1 MQIRPNHNP
10 AQMAARMAAQMAA
23 DPGVSQPAQHA
34 ATAQH
39 SSVSA
44 LIGQSSGAAHQVTTQ
59 FQQQFGSLAQ
69 SPSKFHATMSKVFG
83 NSYDY
88 AKAEGFRA
96 AAKNGDFSWLPKIK
110 FVDPKS
116 FPDGGKG
123 AYSASQKTVYLN
135 KELLNNPAMAQKV
148 ATEEIGH
155 HLDAQ
160 INKRDTPGD
169 EGALFQRVLSGEKL
183 SESQV
188 ATLRREN
195 DHGHIN
201 VNGQKVAVEFGLF
214 KKIKKGFKKV
224 TGAVKNVVKKVADPV
239 KKAVSGAIGFAKNVG
254 KKVIGGVKKLA
265 GGAIGLVKKAGS
277 AVWNGVKK
285 VGGAVINGVKKAGS
299 AVWNG
304 IKKVGS
310 TIAKGAKGVWNG
322 IKKVASQIGK
332 ALGPVMNVLSKFGPA
347 IGAVLSV
354 IAPPLGAAVTALS
367 KVASFAKAGISLV
380 GGKLGGAA
388 GAIKNFIG
396 GNVLGPVKH
405 LVGKAIAP
413 FAKHLSPVASR
424 VKSIL
429 NTLATPV
436 KRAVA
441 RVVRDPLTRMVQKV
455 YKWVRVPEFRS
466 EFVQAQPGASV
477 RYDTNANYQPGT
489 FGHMQH
495 SPVMRMRLM
504 LVAVLEWMMQRL
516 GPAAP
521 KVVERADL
529 T

>member
-23 DPGVSQPAQHA
+23 DPGVGQPAQHA
-34 ATAQH
+34 NTAQH
-39 SSVSA
+39 TTVSA
-44 LIGQSSGAAHQVTTQ
+44 LIGQSSGAANQVTTQ

-69 SPSKFHATMSKVFG
+69 SPDKFHATMSKVFG
-83 NSYDY
+83 NNYDH
-88 AKAEGFRA
+88 AKAEGFRT

-123 AYSASQKTVYLN
+123 AYSATQRTVYLN

-169 EGALFQRVLSGEKL
+169 EGELFQRVLSGEKL
-183 SESQV
+183 SQAQV
-188 ATLRREN
+188 AELRREN
-195 DHGHIN
+195 DHGTIN

-239 KKAVSGAIGFAKNVG
+239 KNAVSGAIGFAKNVG
-254 KKVIGGVKKLA
+254 KKVIGGAKKLA

-285 VGGAVINGVKKAGS
+285 AGS

-304 IKKVGS
+304 IKKVGG
-310 TIAKGAKGVWNG
+310 TIADGAKGVWNG
-322 IKKVASQIGK
+322 IKSVASKLGK
-332 ALGPVMNVLSKFGPA
+332 ALGPVMNVLSKFGPV

-354 IAPPLGAAVTALS
+354 VAPPLGAAVTALS

-380 GGKLGGAA
+380 GGKLGSAA

-396 GNVLGPVKH
+396 GNVVSPVKNLLGKALGP
-405 LVGKAIAP
+405 IAN
-413 FAKHLSPVASR
+413 KLSPVTDR
-424 VKSIL
+424 VKGIL
-429 NTLATPV
+429 NKVITPV

-441 RVVRDPLTRMVQKV
+441 RVVHDPITRMVQKV
-455 YKWVRVPEFRS
+455 YQWVRVPEFRT

-477 RYDTNANYQPGT
+477 RYDPSANYQAST

-504 LVAVLEWMMQRL
+504 LVAVLGWMVQRL

-521 KVVERADL
+521 KVIERADL
-529 T
+529 N